1 MSRSVHVLLQ
11 LQDQIKNRFHFL
23 HVACIGFFRMP
34 WSCLPSRPPSQ
45 AGVSG
50 LSCTAVALLSPD
62 RSRASLSSGSS
73 RASTKDVELETP
85 EKPRRKVGRPTGTFG
100 SHALRRRM
108 AEQQDEKKSQ
118 ALQEPKAAFFA
129 ARDTANQKRKREAA
143 ARSDDVAMVPLKK
156 VKTSCLRPLGVLG
169 QSIVKALEK
178 SSSGARLVS
187 LHHRQQPPPC
197 LGVLGRF
204 WLVILPF
211 EPP

>member
-1 MSRSVHVLLQ
+1 MCACALRACAS
-11 LQDQIKNRFHFL
+11 QDRIKHRFHFL

-118 ALQEPKAAFFA
+118 ALLQEPKAVFSLLE
-129 ARDTANQKRKREAA
+129 TLPT
-143 ARSDDVAMVPLKK
+143 RSGKERLQQGAML
-156 VKTSCLRPLGVLG
+156 
-169 QSIVKALEK
+169 
-178 SSSGARLVS
+178 
-187 LHHRQQPPPC
+187 
-197 LGVLGRF
+197 
-204 WLVILPF
+204 
-211 EPP
+211 